1 MKNMSLNP
9 VENEELINNILK
21 NIIKSL
27 SNQNFG
33 NHVKKCIKFFSFLND
48 ESFD

>member
-9 VENEELINNILK
+9 VENEELTNNTFL
-21 NIIKSL
+21 NSIKSL

-33 NHVKKCIKFFSFLND
+33 NHILKMH
-48 ESFD
+48 